1 MISQNG
7 VSNNS
12 ILVYNSSDFKPEAT
26 QALTNV
32 QSALGPLN
40 TSLKSYGGGSTG
52 GEFGTGITQNSTFT
66 IQTYVDNT
74 DCTMFNQY
82 TTTSTSTPISA
93 YISSSNYSGRLSV
106 SSNELNNSTN
116 FSGSGFNPS
125 GRINIDF
132 GTANTFLTFYY
143 DINGTGGTGS
153 FYVYYSTSSTSY
165 SVIDPTTDPSLYLAL
180 TIQNGGSRI
189 ATVISPDT
197 TNSYRYKHL
206 IDTVLN
212 SS

>member
-1 MISQNG
+1 M
-7 VSNNS
+7 
-12 ILVYNSSDFKPEAT
+12 
-26 QALTNV
+26 
-32 QSALGPLN
+32 
-40 TSLKSYGGGSTG
+40 KSYGSGSTG
-52 GEFGTGITQNSTFT
+52 GDFGTGITQNSTFT
-66 IQTYVDNT
+66 IQSYVDNT

-82 TTTSTSTPISA
+82 TTTSTRTPISA

-116 FSGSGFNPS
+116 FSGSGFNAS
-125 GRINIDF
+125 GRININF

-143 DINGTGGTGS
+143 DINGTDGTGS

-165 SVIDPTTDPSLYLAL
+165 NVIDPTTAATGPSLYLAV